1 MVSAPTR
8 FQLLDVV
15 ALKEDL
21 PQHHLSAGQVGTLVE
36 PLAQDVFEVDFS
48 DDEGQTYAMLPLH
61 TSQLLKLYT
70 SPEDPLTSAETMS
83 NTIHQYGN
91 GDNVA
96 GDKVMGNKVGN
107 QTTNNNQGANIGNL
121 VNEARDNAQISAA
134 NFTQTSGASTAEL
147 LQIIVAMRQT
157 VAQFPTEAQEDFIID
172 IDDVEEEVQKPENQR
187 NLPKLKKRLMA
198 LVTAASMISNTV
210 TSANN
215 FADEVIELGNK
226 VGIELQ
232 LPSGN

>member
-15 ALKEDL
+15 ALREDL

-36 PLAQDVFEVDFS
+36 PLAPDVFEVDFS

-107 QTTNNNQGANIGNL
+107 QTNNNNQGANIGNL
-121 VNEARDNAQISAA
+121 VSEARDNAQISAS
-134 NFTQTSGASTAEL
+134 NFSQTSGASTAEL
-147 LQIIVAMRQT
+147 LQIIAAMRQT

-198 LVTAASMISNTV
+198 LVTAASMIAGSV
-210 TSANN
+210 AAANN

>member
-1 MVSAPTR
+1 MAHASIQ

-15 ALKEDL
+15 VLKEDL

-36 PLAQDVFEVDFS
+36 PLAPDVVEVDFS

-61 TSQLLKLYT
+61 TSQLLKLHT
-70 SPEDPLTSAETMS
+70 SPEDTLNPAETMS

-96 GDKVMGNKVGN
+96 GDKVMGNKAGN
-107 QTTNNNQGANIGNL
+107 QTTNNNQGANIGNQ
-121 VNEARDNAQISAA
+121 VSEAKDNTQISAS
-134 NFTQTSGASTAEL
+134 NFSQTSGASTAEL
-147 LQIIVAMRQT
+147 LQLIAAMRQT

-172 IDDVEEEVQKPENQR
+172 IDDVEAEVQKPENQR

-198 LVTAASMISNTV
+198 LATAASMIAGSV
-210 TSANN
+210 AAANN

-232 LPSGN
+232 LPSGD